1 MSRTFDAASNFAASA
16 SAKVSR
22 QLFEPAKVNP

>member
-1 MSRTFDAASNFAASA
+1 MSRTFEAASNFAASA

-22 QLFEPAKVNP
+22 QLFDAPKVNP